1 MKLSKLFSLMKQHKS
16 VQIRQGRAAQWVGD
30 SSSLYP
36 IYNLPQLNEAAIQE
50 LLGVSDDAWDK
61 YKYEEYETMKYS
73 EEDNIDGMYQLDR
86 MKITLHWSG
95 RTLIPLIGEEKIFF
109 IQEKYLKPFDDDSLL
124 SFWLRDDPAQIGG
137 IIGINEGMC
146 LGGLVMPV
154 VVNDMVFTET
164 LYRIYDLTKRQAGGE
179 L

>member
-36 IYNLPQLNEAAIQE
+36 IYNLPHLYESAIQE

-61 YKYEEYETMKYS
+61 FKYEEYETMKYS

-86 MKITLHWSG
+86 LKITICWSG
-95 RTLIPLIGEEKIFF
+95 KELIPLVGGGKIFF
-109 IQEKYLKPFDDDSLL
+109 IQAKYLKPFDDIGLL
-124 SFWLRDDPAQIGG
+124 SFWYREEPLRDGVIGV
-137 IIGINEGMC
+137 NEGMC
-146 LGGLVMPV
+146 LAGLVMPIV
-154 VVNDMVFTET
+154 VDDRLFVET
-164 LYRIYDLTKRQAGGE
+164 LYRIYDLTKRQGGE
-179 L
+179 AQ